1 VTEARVCAGDGEG
14 EAVAAGAGL
23 EPVVVEAAAVT
34 VGGEARKEGGAG
46 KKAGY
51 CLMRRVSAMLLGCM
65 AFIISCGSVVSQ
77 KNRFGPSTVDRFD
90 ADMRFS

>member
-1 VTEARVCAGDGEG
+1 MTEERVCAGDGEG

-23 EPVVVEAAAVT
+23 EPVAAAAVT
-34 VGGEARKEGGAG
+34 VGGEVMKEGGAG